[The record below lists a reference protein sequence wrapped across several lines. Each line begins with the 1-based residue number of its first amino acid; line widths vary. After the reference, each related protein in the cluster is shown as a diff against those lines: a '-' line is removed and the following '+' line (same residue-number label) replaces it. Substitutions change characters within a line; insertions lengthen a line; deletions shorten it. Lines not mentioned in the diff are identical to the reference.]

1 MLIWMLKCLQFY
13 SSEVLVSADVDPALL
28 KGLCQNVQVQGEIL
42 PRLALLAAGARFLL
56 RLKPLRHP
64 SGGR

>member
-28 KGLCQNVQVQGEIL
+28 QGLCQNVQVQGEIL
-42 PRLALLAAGARFLL
+42 PRLALLAAGARLLL